1 MFPFACSHW
10 FDLSNRYERAKVQ
23 LLLIKFNTRT
33 PGKKYALSSSD
44 VDFET
49 LGVLAAS
56 LTKICY
62 VKLLFQLLTEK

>member
-10 FDLSNRYERAKVQ
+10 FDLSNRYEGAKVQ

-33 PGKKYALSSSD
+33 PGIKYTLSSSD

-49 LGVLAAS
+49 FGVLGTS

-62 VKLLFQLLTEK
+62 VELLQLLTEK